1 VANAEQARPAANTGP
16 TDAELIDRIRKT
28 SVDVEIGSQEGEA
41 GGQDEAA
48 ERAFSQLY
56 DRYFKRVYHF
66 VDKRL
71 NNRADV
77 EETTQEVFINI
88 FSSID
93 SYRGEA
99 PFPAWVFGITRRVIA
114 GRFKRK
120 RHTMIPLGDDEPE
133 QISGVLPSMSAAPS
147 PLESYECS
155 EWLARLSSTL
165 EERLSP
171 EQRLLFQLHHL
182 EERPISEIAQTLQK
196 SEDSVKS
203 NLYRTRKLLL
213 AR

>member
-1 VANAEQARPAANTGP
+1 VADVELAGVSPP
-16 TDAELIDRIRKT
+16 TDQELIDRIRKAGSAGT
-28 SVDVEIGSQEGEA
+28 NEAEAEIGEQ
-41 GGQDEAA
+41 
-48 ERAFSQLY
+48 AFQLLY
-56 DRYFKRVYHF
+56 ERYFKRIYHF

-71 NNRADV
+71 NIRADV
-77 EETTQEVFINI
+77 EETTQEVFINV

-120 RHTMIPLGDDEPE
+120 RHTMVPLGNEEPE
-133 QISGVLPSMSAAPS
+133 QVSSVLTTISATPS
-147 PLESYECS
+147 PLESYECN
-155 EWLARLSSTL
+155 ERMEQLATTL

-171 EQRLLFQLHHL
+171 EQRLLFRLHHL
-182 EERPISEIAQTLQK
+182 EERPISEIAHVLQK
-196 SEDSVKS
+196 SEDAIKS